1 MRSAVSKMNERKG
14 TMYRGFKFTVLML
27 ALSVLAPL
35 AMAEEARGGATID
48 VVLLVDKSLSMRPAI
63 APLKKYV
70 AGEVIGPLLVPGDR
84 LIIETFYG
92 KTDRL
97 FAGTIR
103 SEEDKA
109 RVVRS
114 LNAIVADGRFTDI
127 GAALDRA
134 QADLAELG
142 EPDKP
147 KYVLLLT
154 DERQEAPAGTKYYA
168 ADFKLRHP
176 ALQYVKRV
184 DLGSFRAITVGFG
197 VSERVEAQAGK
208 VMQLLAEIPKRDGSK
223 YPALPAGSDGG
234 LDSGREG
241 AAATAADRPAVG
253 AKNADSRS
261 KALVLSGSSVLF
273 LIILAII
280 VIAVVRSKNRRKN
293 DEGRHDP

>member
-1 MRSAVSKMNERKG
+1 LLKSAALKMKERKG
-14 TMYRGFKFTVLML
+14 TMYRGIKFTVLML
-27 ALSVLAPL
+27 ALSVSAPL
-35 AMAEEARGGATID
+35 LMAEEARGGGTID
-48 VVLLVDKSLSMRPAI
+48 VVLLVDKSLSMRSAI
-63 APLKKYV
+63 APLKNYV

-92 KTDRL
+92 KTERL

-114 LNAIVADGRFTDI
+114 LNGIAADGRFTDI

-134 QADLAELG
+134 EADLAELG
-142 EPDKP
+142 EPGKP

-197 VSERVEAQAGK
+197 VGERIDATAGK
-208 VMQLLAEIPKRDGSK
+208 VMQLLAEIPKRDGSM
-223 YPALPAGSDGG
+223 YPSLPAGSDGG
-234 LDSGREG
+234 LDSGKG
-241 AAATAADRPAVG
+241 G
-253 AKNADSRS
+253 AKAEGQASVEKKSEGNQSR
-261 KALVLSGSSVLF
+261 VLILTGSSVLF

>member
-1 MRSAVSKMNERKG
+1 MNERKG

-27 ALSVLAPL
+27 ALSVSAFPL
-35 AMAEEARGGATID
+35 PAEEARGGATID

-63 APLKKYV
+63 DPLKKYV
-70 AGEVIGPLLVPGDR
+70 AGDVIGPLLMPGDR

-114 LNAIVADGRFTDI
+114 LNGIVADGRFTDI

-197 VSERVEAQAGK
+197 VGERVEAQAGK

-234 LDSGREG
+234 LDSDRGREG
-241 AAATAADRPAVG
+241 ATAAADRPAVG
-253 AKNADSRS
+253 SKSGGGQSR
-261 KALVLSGSSVLF
+261 ALVLGGSSVLF